1 MAKSLF
7 PIALGGRINVYT
19 SVTLSLTKLAFT
31 YASNIVRWVWKCP
44 RHSGTMLSAV
54 AVLAPGQLE
63 YDRDRGLNLAWFPL
77 YRLLP
82 TAPLFA
88 MADGQYGTDEVP
100 IVLLR
105 RRNLRL
111 SNPENAATSA
121 SIASL
126 EGSREMKRS
135 VVSLRRATSGNA
147 PLTWIA
153 PECPSN
159 PQDRRR

>member
-77 YRLLP
+77 YRFLP

-88 MADGQYGTDEVP
+88 MADGQSYGRGTNCTFTKTGSPAVQSGERTDC
-100 IVLLR
+100 
-105 RRNLRL
+105 
-111 SNPENAATSA
+111 SATST
-121 SIASL
+121 
-126 EGSREMKRS
+126 
-135 VVSLRRATSGNA
+135 VSKCRDS
-147 PLTWIA
+147 
-153 PECPSN
+153 
-159 PQDRRR
+159 